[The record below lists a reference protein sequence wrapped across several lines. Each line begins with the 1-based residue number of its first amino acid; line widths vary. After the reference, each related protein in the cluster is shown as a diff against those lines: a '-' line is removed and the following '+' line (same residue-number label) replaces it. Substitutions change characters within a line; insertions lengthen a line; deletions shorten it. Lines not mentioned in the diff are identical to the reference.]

1 MIQRK
6 NEDFLHFF
14 FLTPVFWEFNVVL
27 LQRKLKIIVPARD
40 KNFKKYMVMLTYQL
54 LKIAPDGGRFAS
66 TTLGLFFGL
75 MEVGLVIWYIVGT
88 LING

>member
-27 LQRKLKIIVPARD
+27 LQRILK
-40 KNFKKYMVMLTYQL
+40 
-54 LKIAPDGGRFAS
+54 S
-66 TTLGLFFGL
+66 TWL
-75 MEVGLVIWYIVGT
+75 
-88 LING
+88 